1 MNQTSIHEDMGS
13 ISGLA
18 QWVKDQRCHELWCRS
33 QRQLGSCV
41 AVAVA
46 LIRPP
51 ARELPYAASA
61 ALKTSYLTKSWQW
74 LF

>member
-1 MNQTSIHEDMGS
+1 MRTWVPSLALL
-13 ISGLA
+13 SGLRISVA
-18 QWVKDQRCHELWCRS
+18 MSCGVGCR
-33 QRQLGSCV
+33 RGSRV